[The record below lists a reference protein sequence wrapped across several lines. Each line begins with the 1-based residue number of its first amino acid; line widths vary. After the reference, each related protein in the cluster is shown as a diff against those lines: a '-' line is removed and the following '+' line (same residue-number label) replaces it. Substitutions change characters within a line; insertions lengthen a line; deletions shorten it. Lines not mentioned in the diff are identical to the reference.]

1 MSSVSNAIER
11 ILNLYIN
18 LSRCYSIR
26 CPKLFTYDD
35 ILTPGNQ
42 EENQEENQLIS
53 GDATYLDFVDV
64 DRGLNETKTALDL
77 IDPTYFEIV
86 DMYSFLKEFYEN
98 RKNAQLVT
106 STWLNFSEI
115 FNRYNIIH
123 KNDEINVFF
132 SVELPDS
139 SISATN
145 HYCNTH
151 NIKFNWLAA
160 SSAPLNLDENSLELN
175 DKDGIYDKYPDNW
188 IEMKKYKM
196 NVDFTNIDNLLAI
209 EKRVL
214 DEYKNGVDLY
224 ISNVGVNNFSDINNL
239 EVVYSNI
246 YFGHI
251 LTGLLILKRGGNL
264 CVKQYTFFKPLTL
277 SIIMLLTN
285 LFKTFEFVTTATAN
299 CFTSDVYLVCKGFLG
314 LTETIKSKLFDIFKS
329 YIQIDDTSTSSL
341 LPFYECNSNTDPVLN
356 EIKDISKLIFE
367 DAYSIIIRNVNTILS
382 SIDSSNLLLSKGIL
396 KDLLLHNRIELEDN
410 YIRTNNIRKLEQK
423 FMLTTKKDLAMNN
436 IETSFSHHIIQTA
449 RLYSSPLN
457 YREIIIVEES
467 KYSSLR
473 PDHMTS
479 VKKFYNTNLNFSE
492 STPLNIIDGTA
503 HVGVDS
509 IYLATLFNSNN
520 VSILSVE
527 INQDTFKVLEK
538 NLANISNIIYDSI
551 GFLGKIQALNIDIVK
566 YIIETPDLH
575 YTDILYLD
583 PPWGGHGYLDNPSIE
598 LTLGKMSFAELV
610 ALSIVKKIKNIV
622 CKIPKNLN
630 VAKFIDDVYKYLIMQ
645 DSIKQLEPMPAQS
658 VLFFPNKFDVITGSD
673 VSYSIILFVNRYS
686 IDF

>member
-18 LSRCYSIR
+18 LSRSYSIG
-26 CPKLFTYDD
+26 CPNLFTYDD
-35 ILTPGNQ
+35 ISTPRNQ
-42 EENQEENQLIS
+42 GEDTSILKNNTYSELIEA
-53 GDATYLDFVDV
+53 DQV
-64 DRGLNETKTALDL
+64 LNEKKNDLDL
-77 IDPTYFEIV
+77 IDTSYFEIV

-115 FNRYNIIH
+115 FNRYNIVD

-151 NIKFNWLAA
+151 NIKLNWLAA
-160 SSAPLNLDENSLELN
+160 SSMPLNLDGNSLDVN

-209 EKRVL
+209 EKQVL
-214 DEYKNGVDLY
+214 NEYKNGVDLY
-224 ISNVGVNNFSDINNL
+224 ISNIGVNNFSDINNL
-239 EVVYSNI
+239 EVIYSNI

-251 LTGLLILKRGGNL
+251 LAGLLILKRGGNL

-277 SIIMLLTN
+277 SIIMLLSN
-285 LFKTFEFVTTATAN
+285 LFKTFEFVTTATVN

-314 LTETIKSKLFDIFKS
+314 LTETLKTKLLDIFKS
-329 YIQIDDTSTSSL
+329 YIEIGDTDISSL
-341 LPFYECNSNTDPVLN
+341 LPFYKCNSNTQPVLN
-356 EIKDISKLIFE
+356 GIKDISKLIFV
-367 DAYSIIIRNVNTILS
+367 DAYSRIIGDVNIILK
-382 SIDSSNLLLSKGIL
+382 SIDPSNLHLSKRIL
-396 KDLLLHNRIELEDN
+396 KDLLLRNRIELEDN
-410 YIRTNNIRKLEQK
+410 YIRANNIRKLEQK

-436 IETSFSHHIIQTA
+436 IEPSFSHNLIQTE
-449 RLYSSPLN
+449 LFYNSPLS

-473 PDHMTS
+473 PDHMSS
-479 VKKFYNTNLNFSE
+479 VKKFYNTYLIFSE

-509 IYLATLFNSNN
+509 LYLATIFNSKN

-527 INQDTFKVLEK
+527 INTDTFKVLEK
-538 NLANISNIIYDSI
+538 NLTNISNIISDRI

-575 YTDILYLD
+575 NTDILYLD
-583 PPWGGHGYLDNPSIE
+583 PPWGGHGYIDNPSIE

-610 ALSIVKKIKNIV
+610 ALSIVKKVKNIV
-622 CKIPKNLN
+622 CKIPKNLDY
-630 VAKFIDDVYKYLIMQ
+630 VKFIDDVYKYLIMQ
-645 DSIKQLEPMPAQS
+645 DSIKQLEPIPAKS
-658 VLFFPNKFDVITGSD
+658 SLYFPHKFDVITGSD
-673 VSYSIILFVNRYS
+673 VSYFIILFINRYS

>member
-11 ILNLYIN
+11 ILDLYIN
-18 LSRCYSIR
+18 LSRCYSIG

-35 ILTPGNQ
+35 ISTPGNQ
-42 EENQEENQLIS
+42 EEDQSIPEN
-53 GDATYLDFVDV
+53 ATYLEFTDV
-64 DRGLNETKTALDL
+64 DRVLNENKNALDD
-77 IDPTYFEIV
+77 IEPSYFEIV

-115 FNRYNIIH
+115 CNRYNIIH

-151 NIKFNWLAA
+151 NIKLNWLAA
-160 SSAPLNLDENSLELN
+160 SSAPLNIDGNPLVVN
-175 DKDGIYDKYPDNW
+175 DNNGIYDKYPDNW
-188 IEMKKYKM
+188 IGMKKYEMKKYKM
-196 NVDFTNIDNLLAI
+196 NIDFTNIDNLIAI
-209 EKRVL
+209 EKHVL

-239 EVVYSNI
+239 EVIYSNI

-264 CVKQYTFFKPLTL
+264 CAKQYTFFKPLTL
-277 SIIMLLTN
+277 SIIMLLSN
-285 LFKTFEFVTTATAN
+285 VFKTVEFVTTATAN
-299 CFTSDVYLVCKGFLG
+299 CFTSEVYLVCKGFIG
-314 LTETIKSKLFDIFKS
+314 LTETLKTELFNIFKS
-329 YIQIDDTSTSSL
+329 YIEIGDTATSSL
-341 LPFYECNSNTDPVLN
+341 LPFYKCNSNTVSTLN
-356 EIKDISKLIFE
+356 EIKDKSKLIFE
-367 DAYSIIIRNVNTILS
+367 NAYSRIIGYVNTILS
-382 SIDSSNLLLSKGIL
+382 SIDPSNLLLSKGIL
-396 KDLLLHNRIELEDN
+396 KDLLLQNRIELEDN

-436 IETSFSHHIIQTA
+436 IETSFSQHIIQTA
-449 RLYSSPLN
+449 RFYSSPLS

-473 PDHMTS
+473 PDHMNS
-479 VKKFYNTNLNFSE
+479 VKKFYNTNLLFSE

-509 IYLATLFNSNN
+509 IYLATIFNREN

-527 INQDTFKVLEK
+527 INPDTFKVLEK
-538 NLANISNIIYDSI
+538 NLANISNIIYDRS
-551 GFLGKIQALNIDIVK
+551 GYLGKIQALNIDIVK
-566 YIIETPDLH
+566 YIIDTPDLQ

-583 PPWGGHGYLDNPSIE
+583 PPWGGHGYLDNPYIE

-610 ALSIVKKIKNIV
+610 ALSIIKKIKNIV

-630 VAKFIDDVYKYLIMQ
+630 FAKFIDDVYKYLIIQ
-645 DSIKQLEPMPAQS
+645 DSIKQLEPIPTQS
-658 VLFFPNKFDVITGSD
+658 ELYFSNKFDVMTGSD
-673 VSYSIILFVNRYS
+673 VSYSIILFKNL
-686 IDF
+686 IQ